1 MRYVQNYELAFKYY
15 MMAAEAGDPE
25 SQYYVALM
33 YENGYGVEQDMEEA
47 MKWYERSAEQGYE
60 EAVNRLNQ

>member
-1 MRYVQNYELAFKYY
+1 